1 MKMKASTHS
10 FIQYWNREAIFLS
23 LRVRADDRTRGED
36 ERRGREERLNKKE
49 RKRSGVG
56 TTYAT
61 RVCVVREWSY
71 G

>member
-36 ERRGREERLNKKE
+36 ERRGREER
-49 RKRSGVG
+49 
-56 TTYAT
+56 T
-61 RVCVVREWSY
+61 RGEAK
-71 G
+71 